1 MGLWKIWF
9 CTFYVQN
16 WCYHLPFFSLD
27 HFPSRYFHSYSWY
40 HYFPNWYCPHFSSS
54 CLPASQLPCPQ
65 VALSPSL
72 MLLVSAQI
80 HWLSFI
86 ISLCPFYQ
94 FSVPVCVVLF
104 PMVIPEVFFAELPC
118 IGTLYSWCLGIYIT
132 LGWSIAN
139 EWLVQKY
146 ESPVPLPSNKTNSEM
161 GFMLQSSL
169 WDQAEAGTC
178 PESSVL
184 FSLSPFPLLLPSPP
198 YWFLFR
204 VVPWEITSHGLSSQC
219 LLLDSL
225 TQESLTWVAT
235 FPFSKLP
242 F

>member
-1 MGLWKIWF
+1 MVLYILCPKLM
-9 CTFYVQN
+9 
-16 WCYHLPFFSLD
+16 LPSSIFLTWPFSFQI
-27 HFPSRYFHSYSWY
+27 FPFL
-40 HYFPNWYCPHFSSS
+40 FLIPLFSQLV
-54 CLPASQLPCPQ
+54 LPSLLFILLASISQLPCPQ

-104 PMVIPEVFFAELPC
+104 PMVIPEVFFGELPC

-184 FSLSPFPLLLPSPP
+184 FSLSSFPLLLPSPP

-204 VVPWEITSHGLSSQC
+204 VVPWEITSHGPSSQC

-235 FPFSKLP
+235 FSFSKLP